1 MMKTESAQ
9 YALLLGDKKTEGG
22 VWMENGFWH
31 AALSNYQA
39 IFSDFSA
46 MHFAW
51 ILDND
56 LQDRTKASSFDE
68 WRQTIILHIIW

>member
-22 VWMENGFWH
+22 CLNGKWFFDTT
-31 AALSNYQA
+31 LSVTIKPYFQ
-39 IFSDFSA
+39 IFSA

-68 WRQTIILHIIW
+68 

>member
-9 YALLLGDKKTEGG
+9 YALLLGDKKKEGG
-22 VWMENGFWH
+22 GVFEWKMVFDTT
-31 AALSNYQA
+31 LSETIEPYFQ
-39 IFSDFSA
+39 IFSA

-68 WRQTIILHIIW
+68 